1 MISILVVGN
10 NITERNMIR
19 DLIGEILRGIPHPPV
34 RLNQADSAAEAIGI
48 ITNEDITLLI
58 TDYELPGLSGLEL
71 IRQVSDQLSTKKI
84 LLTKNPPL
92 LQERILGA
100 EAGLEG
106 IFQKP
111 VRREDLKRILTSL
124 F

>member
-1 MISILVVGN
+1 MISILVVGK
-10 NITERNMIR
+10 NIIERNAIR
-19 DLIGEILRGIPHPPV
+19 DLIGEILREIPHPPIT
-34 RLNQADSAAEAIGI
+34 LNYAGSVAEAIGI

-58 TDYELPGLSGLEL
+58 TDYELPGINGLEL
-71 IRQVSDQLSTKKI
+71 IQQVSDPLLTKKI
-84 LLTKNPPL
+84 LLTKNPL
-92 LQERILGA
+92 SVQERILGA

-111 VRREDLKRILTSL
+111 MRRGDLKRILLSL